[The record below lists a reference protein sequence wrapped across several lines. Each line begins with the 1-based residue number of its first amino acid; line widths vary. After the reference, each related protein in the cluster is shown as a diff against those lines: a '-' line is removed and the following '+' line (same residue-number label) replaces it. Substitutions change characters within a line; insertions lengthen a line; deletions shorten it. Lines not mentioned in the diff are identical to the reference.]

1 MSRISYVNG
10 RYQPHLEAHVHI
22 DERGMHFS
30 DGVYEVIFCLRG
42 VLICFEEHLERLA
55 FSLEQLS
62 LPMPVSRPVLRSV
75 IEQVVSLNRL
85 NTAAIYVQITR
96 GSAPRAHAFPK
107 DVSPSLI
114 VSVKRAPFLIEN
126 GLPAAGSILTLPDER
141 WARPDIKS
149 ICLLPNALAKQ
160 AATQVG
166 AFEAVLYG
174 KDGIV
179 TEGSSSN
186 VWVVQSDNNVITPP
200 ANGSILNGITRQVIF
215 DLCRMNGI
223 PAYEQTFTRDDLR
236 NAKEIFLSG
245 TTTFVKPIN
254 KVDNHVLLG
263 AGTFPV
269 SSRIAMLYR
278 QFCIDQKQGVLRK
291 ESDLLKRCS

>member
-1 MSRISYVNG
+1 M
-10 RYQPHLEAHVHI
+10 
-22 DERGMHFS
+22 
-30 DGVYEVIFCLRG
+30 
-42 VLICFEEHLERLA
+42 
-55 FSLEQLS
+55 
-62 LPMPVSRPVLRSV
+62 
-75 IEQVVSLNRL
+75 
-85 NTAAIYVQITR
+85 
-96 GSAPRAHAFPK
+96 
-107 DVSPSLI
+107 SPSLI
-114 VSVKRAPFLIEN
+114 VSVKRAPFSIEN

-160 AATQVG
+160 AATEAG

-174 KDGIV
+174 KEGIV

-186 VWVVQSDNNVITPP
+186 IWVVLPDNQVITPP
-200 ANGSILNGITRQVIF
+200 ANGRILNGITRQVIF
-215 DLCRMNGI
+215 DLCRKNGI
-223 PAYEQTFTRDDLR
+223 QVSEQTFTRDDLR

-269 SSRIAMLYR
+269 SARIAMLYR
-278 QFCIDQKQGVLRK
+278 QFCMDQKQGVLLK
-291 ESDLLKRCS
+291 EPNQLMRCS